1 MHELGLMENIVA
13 TVQSCARENG
23 AEKVLKVILEVGS
36 ISGVVPESLEFCFGV
51 CVQGTLLEGAQLE
64 IIRVPARGKCRKCAH
79 EFDLAPHKFSCPRCQ
94 QADWELLAGKE
105 LIIKALEVT

>member
-1 MHELGLMENIVA
+1 MHELGLMENIVT
-13 TVQSCARENG
+13 TVQDCAQENG
-23 AEKVLKVILEVGS
+23 AERVLKVILEVGS

-64 IIRVPARGKCRKCAH
+64 IHRIPALGKCRKCAH
-79 EFDLAPHKFSCPRCQ
+79 EFDLAVHSFSCPTCHL
-94 QADWELLAGKE
+94 ADWELLSGKE